1 MFWIRFKDVIGHQH
15 VPTRWNCAFV
25 GLLASGRGVGVGEL
39 CLGLWWRRMAEVL
52 GEVEFFGFLGSGTCA
67 VGDERRWKEK
77 KRKYININIMFF
89 SG

>member
-1 MFWIRFKDVIGHQH
+1 MCVGRAVGKRWWCGSGWVVFRFVVLRDGQ
-15 VPTRWNCAFV
+15 
-25 GLLASGRGVGVGEL
+25 
-39 CLGLWWRRMAEVL
+39 VL